1 MHSSSLT
8 GSSVEA
14 GLGATHGLNAFLGE
28 PITCNH
34 AAFPGQSAC
43 STGVLMYKVD
53 ASGQLRL
60 TSSGWVKPAG
70 S

>member
-1 MHSSSLT
+1 
-8 GSSVEA
+8 VDA
-14 GLGATHGLNAFLGE
+14 GVRATKGLNAFLGE

-60 TSSGWVKPAG
+60 TSGGWVKPAG
-70 S
+70 A